1 MSMHTRVPRLPL
13 GVVILA
19 GTCWVSVGRAPGA
32 FTAYTPPALPQRAQG
47 DFDGDGRPDVAVI
60 QEGPSGSQVAIR
72 LSGSSSSVYLSAHV
86 GSLIAE
92 DIDGDG
98 DLDLVAGAPSG
109 QVMAW
114 LNDGHGRFTL
124 QKPRR
129 SDGISREAMF
139 ADALQNEPV
148 ALGANA
154 PLVTP
159 GRRSGMAVVV
169 TLSRP
174 PTGPLA
180 AGLSVLSLSS
190 PRAPPVSL
198 SLS

>member
-1 MSMHTRVPRLPL
+1 
-13 GVVILA
+13 VILA
-19 GTCWVSVGRAPGA
+19 ATCWASVGRATHA
-32 FTAYTPPALPQRAQG
+32 FTPYTPPALPQRAQG
-47 DFDGDGRPDVAVI
+47 DFDGDGRPDVALI
-60 QEGPSGSQVAIR
+60 QDGPNGSQVSIR
-72 LSGSSSSVYLSAHV
+72 LSGSSSNVYLTANV

-109 QVMAW
+109 QVMTW

-129 SDGISREAMF
+129 SYGVSPETIF
-139 ADALQNEPV
+139 ADALQGEPV
-148 ALGANA
+148 ALGVNA
-154 PLVTP
+154 PLAMP
-159 GRRSGMAVVV
+159 RIRSRMAVVV

-180 AGLSVLSLSS
+180 SGLGVLSLSS

-198 SLS
+198 SFS

>member
-1 MSMHTRVPRLPL
+1 MSKHARVPRIAL

-19 GTCWVSVGRAPGA
+19 GTCWAGVGHAPRA
-32 FTAYTPPALPQRAQG
+32 FTPYTPPALPQRAQG

-60 QEGPSGSQVAIR
+60 QGGPNGSQVSIR
-72 LSGSSSSVYLSAHV
+72 LSGSSSSVYLSADV

-98 DLDLVAGAPSG
+98 DLDLVAGAASG

-124 QKPRR
+124 QEPKH
-129 SDGISREAMF
+129 SDGISPETIF
-139 ADALQNEPV
+139 AETLQGEP
-148 ALGANA
+148 AAIGANA
-154 PLVTP
+154 PLVMPRTRN
-159 GRRSGMAVVV
+159 GTAVVV
-169 TLSRP
+169 VLSRP

-180 AGLSVLSLSS
+180 SGLDALSLSS
-190 PRAPPVSL
+190 PRAPPVS
-198 SLS
+198 SSFS